1 MKSIIVAL
9 ALATALNNEPTIE
22 IKVHAIDET
31 HAWENGYVMTLDE
44 GLKFSE
50 QGCHTVTFK
59 NDTVIKVQKKDC
71 E

>member
-22 IKVHAIDET
+22 IEVYAIDSI
-31 HAWENGYVMTLDE
+31 HAWDDGYMMTLDE
-44 GLKFSE
+44 GLKFNE

-59 NDTVIKVQKKDC
+59 NDTAIKVQKKDC